1 MLGGGRGCVNVMV
14 GAMTRARTAAEP
26 WQHRFVEANG
36 LRFHLVTQEPPSPRG
51 LPNTVAPLVV
61 LLHGFPEFW
70 YGWRRQIPALAAAGF
85 TVAAPDL
92 RGYNES
98 DKPEGVD
105 AYRITN
111 IVEDVAGLIRAFGRE
126 RAVIVGHDWGGAAA
140 YAFAMM
146 KPEMTSRL
154 CVMNSPHPAL
164 FTRAFQNGNVEQ
176 LRRSWYMFF
185 FQFPEAPERLL
196 AADNFRMLKGMLT
209 GSARKGVFSPAV
221 LARYAEAFSK
231 PGALT
236 GAINWY
242 RASFRRGLP
251 SPREFPKI
259 AAPTLIL
266 WGDRDFAL
274 GTELTRGMRP
284 YFSGPFTLR
293 YLPGISH
300 WVQHEAPGKVNE
312 LLIRF
317 LTRPR
322 RPEP

>member
-1 MLGGGRGCVNVMV
+1 M
-14 GAMTRARTAAEP
+14 ARARPAAEP
-26 WQHRFVEANG
+26 WQHRFIEANG
-36 LRFHLVTQEPPSPRG
+36 LRFHVVTEEPVSSAGSQQGR
-51 LPNTVAPLVV
+51 APLVV

-70 YGWRRQIPALAAAGF
+70 YGWRQQIPALAGAGF
-85 TVAAPDL
+85 AVAAPDL
-92 RGYNES
+92 RGYNDS
-98 DKPEGVD
+98 DKPEGID

-111 IVEDVAGLIRAFGRE
+111 IVEDVAGLVRALGRE

-140 YAFAMM
+140 YAFAML

-164 FTRAFQNGNVEQ
+164 FAREFQNGNVRQ

-185 FQFPEAPERLL
+185 FQFPDAPERLL
-196 AADNFRMLKGMLT
+196 AAGNFRALKGMLVD
-209 GSARKGVFSPAV
+209 GARKGTFPPPA
-221 LARYAEAFSK
+221 LARYVEAFSK

-242 RASFRRGLP
+242 RAAFRRGLP
-251 SPREFPKI
+251 SAREFPKI
-259 AAPTLIL
+259 AAPTLII

-284 YFSGPFTLR
+284 YFSGPFSLR
-293 YLPGISH
+293 YLRGVGH
-300 WVQHEAPGKVNE
+300 WVQHETPGKVNA

>member
-1 MLGGGRGCVNVMV
+1 MLVT
-14 GAMTRARTAAEP
+14 MTPARTSAEP

-36 LRFHLVTQEPPSPRG
+36 LRFHVVTQEPPPEHSKPS
-51 LPNTVAPLVV
+51 APLVV

-70 YGWRRQIPALAAAGF
+70 YSWRHQIPALAAAGF
-85 TVAAPDL
+85 AVAVPDL
-92 RGYNES
+92 RGYNDS
-98 DKPEGVD
+98 DKPEGVE
-105 AYRITN
+105 AYRISN
-111 IVEDVAGLIRAFGRE
+111 VVEDVAGLIRALGRE

-154 CVMNSPHPAL
+154 CVMNSPHPARFVAEL
-164 FTRAFQNGNVEQ
+164 SRGNEAQ

-185 FQFPEAPERLL
+185 FQLPEAPERLL
-196 AADNFRMLKGMLT
+196 AADGFRMLKGMLT
-209 GSARKGVFSPAV
+209 RSARKGTFPPAV
-221 LARYAEAFSK
+221 LARYVEAFSK

-259 AAPTLIL
+259 AAPTLII

-284 YFSGPFTLR
+284 YFSGAFALAHLR
-293 YLPGISH
+293 GISH
-300 WVQHEAPGKVNE
+300 WVQQEAPGKVNA

>member
-1 MLGGGRGCVNVMV
+1 
-14 GAMTRARTAAEP
+14 MTRARPAVEP
-26 WQHRFVEANG
+26 WQHRSIEANG
-36 LRFHLVTQEPPSPRG
+36 LRFHAVTQEPASPVESRPG
-51 LPNTVAPLVV
+51 AAPLVL

-70 YGWRRQIPALAAAGF
+70 YCWRHQIPALAAAGF
-85 TVAAPDL
+85 SVVAPDL

-98 DKPEGVD
+98 DKPEDID

-111 IVEDVAGLIRAFGRE
+111 MVEDVAGMIRSLGRE
-126 RAVIVGHDWGGAAA
+126 RAVIVGHDWGGAVA
-140 YAFAMM
+140 YAFAML

-164 FTRAFQNGNVEQ
+164 FAREFQRGNVRQ

-185 FQFPEAPERLL
+185 FQFPEVPERVL
-196 AADNFRMLKGMLT
+196 AADNFRVLKAMLV
-209 GSARKGVFSPAV
+209 GSARKGTFRPAD
-221 LARYAEAFSK
+221 LARYVEAFAK

-251 SPREFPKI
+251 SVREFPKI
-259 AAPTLIL
+259 AAPTLII

-284 YFSGPFTLR
+284 FFSGPFALR
-293 YLPGISH
+293 YLRGVSH
-300 WVQHEAPGKVNE
+300 WVQHEAPGKVNA

>member
-1 MLGGGRGCVNVMV
+1 MLVTMPH
-14 GAMTRARTAAEP
+14 ARTSAEP

-36 LRFHLVTQEPPSPRG
+36 LRFHVVAQEPAPEQSKAA
-51 LPNTVAPLVV
+51 APLVV

-70 YGWRRQIPALAAAGF
+70 YSWRHQIPALAAAGF
-85 TVAAPDL
+85 AVVAPDL
-92 RGYNES
+92 RGYNDS
-98 DKPEGVD
+98 DKPEGVE
-105 AYRITN
+105 AYRIGN
-111 IVEDVAGLIRAFGRE
+111 VVEDVAGLIRALGRE

-154 CVMNSPHPAL
+154 CVMNSPHPARFAEEL
-164 FTRAFQNGNVEQ
+164 HRGNEAQ

-185 FQFPEAPERLL
+185 FQLPDEPERLL
-196 AADNFRMLKGMLT
+196 AAGNFRMLRGMLVN
-209 GSARKGVFSPAV
+209 SARKGTFPPAV
-221 LARYAEAFSK
+221 LARYVEAFAK

-259 AAPTLIL
+259 AAPTLIV
-266 WGDRDFAL
+266 WGVRDFAL
-274 GTELTRGMRP
+274 GTELTRGIRP
-284 YFSGPFTLR
+284 YFSGPFALTYLR
-293 YLPGISH
+293 GVSH
-300 WVQHEAPGKVNE
+300 WVQQEAPARVNAI
-312 LLIRF
+312 LIRF